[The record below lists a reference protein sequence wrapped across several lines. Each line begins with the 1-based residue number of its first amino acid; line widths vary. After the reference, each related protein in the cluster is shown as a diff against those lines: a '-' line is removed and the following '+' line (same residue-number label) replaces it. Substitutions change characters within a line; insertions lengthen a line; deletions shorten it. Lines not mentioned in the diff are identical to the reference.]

1 MISPYL
7 LYRFTKD
14 SVNGQT
20 ETGRRLVMVK
30 ADDQEAGNDMVRVV
44 LINTDF
50 EHTPVM
56 IVRPEEIELLQIEAP
71 ELGSTNGAMI
81 ERLTERY
88 IELYESF
95 LADPKFCDDAQGL
108 AEHDIRM
115 NQFVLEQVL
124 KNLRSHVE
132 EKEAQSAE
140 HA

>member
-14 SVNGQT
+14 SVNGRT
-20 ETGRRLVMVK
+20 EPGRRLVMVK
-30 ADDQEAGNDMVRVV
+30 ADDQEAGDDLVRVV

-56 IVRPEEIELLQIEAP
+56 IVRAEEIELLQIEAP
-71 ELGSTNGAMI
+71 ELGSTAGDMI
-81 ERLTERY
+81 ERLTKRY
-88 IELYESF
+88 IEVYESF

-124 KNLRSHVE
+124 KNLRSYIE
-132 EKEAQSAE
+132 ENEAQSVE
-140 HA
+140 HP